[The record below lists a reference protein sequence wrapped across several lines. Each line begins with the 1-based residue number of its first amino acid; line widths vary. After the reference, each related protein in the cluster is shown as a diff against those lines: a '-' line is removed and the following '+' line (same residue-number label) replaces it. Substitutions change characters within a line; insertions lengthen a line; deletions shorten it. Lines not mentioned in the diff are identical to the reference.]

1 LRNSR
6 KCFHCYKLQGIS
18 ETIIS
23 TDLYQNKVD
32 LTLGS
37 NIYKFSY
44 MIYLNNQQR
53 NALLI
58 IVAIVLGSLALKMV
72 ERQYQAMAFDLKG
85 LLDGYKHS
93 SRAKTENPDTAIT
106 SNVIQADTSDYSR
119 AEKKQTKLK
128 SGKSKQASKLKESEK
143 ININSADI
151 DDIVRLPGIGP
162 VLAERIIA
170 YRDSAGPF
178 IEADDLLNVKGIGE
192 KKLVKIEPHLEF

>member
-1 LRNSR
+1 
-6 KCFHCYKLQGIS
+6 
-18 ETIIS
+18 
-23 TDLYQNKVD
+23 
-32 LTLGS
+32 
-37 NIYKFSY
+37 

-53 NALLI
+53 NALLL
-58 IVAIVLGSLALKMV
+58 IVAVVIGSLALKMA

-93 SRAKTENPDTAIT
+93 SRVKTEKPDTAVT
-106 SNVIQADTSDYSR
+106 SNVNQADTSDINR
-119 AEKKQTKLK
+119 AEKKQAKSK
-128 SGKSKQASKLKESEK
+128 SGKSKQVSKLKESEK

-151 DDIVRLPGIGP
+151 EDIVRLPGIGP
-162 VLAERIIA
+162 VLAGRIIA